1 MNNMILLQKNE
12 DGKIYCKAIT
22 QKGKEYHLDI
32 TAEHDSGMWEKG
44 GTILLE
50 ELEEILNK
58 EI

>member
-12 DGKIYCKAIT
+12 DGSIYCKAIT
-22 QKGKEYHLDI
+22 QKGKEYHLDP
-32 TAEHDSGMWEKG
+32 TAEHDDGFWDKG

-50 ELEEILNK
+50 ELEEILNR